1 MEKLFINQNNEIE
14 YKVNEMLEDDEVEFA
29 TIDNKEQFK

>member
-29 TIDNKEQFK
+29 TIDNPE